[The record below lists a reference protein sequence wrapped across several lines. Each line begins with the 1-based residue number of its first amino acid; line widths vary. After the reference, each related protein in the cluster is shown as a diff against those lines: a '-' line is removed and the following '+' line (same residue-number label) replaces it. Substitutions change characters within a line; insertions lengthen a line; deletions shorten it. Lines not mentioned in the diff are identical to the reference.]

1 VIRHLKIAGNIRL
14 YEYETD
20 IVRRRKYGDVLVQFN
35 LSMLAFEIHIND
47 REPLVVAAE
56 NLAFIS
62 LSYGVG
68 VKNPDYILVAGAD
81 DSFYYT
87 WFDDKVRA
95 GDNVFVRVVNVT
107 KSNVSYPQTATERN
121 RDQMKQEF
129 ERLKQELKDKHL
141 L

>member
-1 VIRHLKIAGNIRL
+1 MIRHLKIAGNIRL

-107 KSNVSYPQTATERN
+107 KSNVSSPQTATERN

>member
-1 VIRHLKIAGNIRL
+1 MIRHLKIAGNIRL
-14 YEYETD
+14 YEYE
-20 IVRRRKYGDVLVQFN
+20 N
-35 LSMLAFEIHIND
+35 E
-47 REPLVVAAE
+47 
-56 NLAFIS
+56 
-62 LSYGVG
+62 
-68 VKNPDYILVAGAD
+68 
-81 DSFYYT
+81 
-87 WFDDKVRA
+87 FDDKVRA